1 MLFLAAIE
9 DEQDRSKVE
18 ALYARYSKDMFKV
31 AYRVLKDYQ
40 SAQDAVQAA
49 FINIINNLEKISEI
63 DCNRTRA
70 FVVIIV
76 RNISINLYR
85 KGKKICNMELEAL
98 DEILPDDGK
107 AVEEIVIDS
116 EMLNLIA
123 SKIKELYPP
132 YSDII
137 SLKYFY
143 QYTNEEIAALLNI
156 TEENVRTRLH
166 RARQS
171 FFKLLSQDGELCE
184 DERLFRAKSKS

>member
-18 ALYARYSKDMFKV
+18 ALYEKYKKDMFKA
-31 AYRVLKDYQ
+31 AYRVLNDYQ
-40 SAQDAVQAA
+40 LAQDAVQTA
-49 FINIINNLEKISEI
+49 FINIINNLEKIDEI
-63 DCNRTRA
+63 NCNKTRA

-85 KGKKICNMELEAL
+85 KKKKHYNIELEAL
-98 DEILPDDGK
+98 EEILPDDGK
-107 AVEEIVIDS
+107 SIEEILIDS
-116 EMLNLIA
+116 EMLNMIA
-123 SKIKELYPP
+123 AKMKELHTP

-143 QYTNEEIAALLNI
+143 QYTNGEIAALLNI
-156 TEENVRTRLH
+156 TEENVRVRLH

-171 FFKLLSQDGELCE
+171 FFKLLS
-184 DERLFRAKSKS
+184 